1 MMSSCEAR
9 VVPERR
15 LTLNDALASSGFLEG
30 FLRRKNMNQAI
41 GIPDGA
47 GSNPALRSSTS
58 QVLGGMRPDRWVA
71 SELGTDHPLTV
82 RPFPAS
88 NYVHCGYTHPV
99 KSEA

>member
-1 MMSSCEAR
+1 MWQQTMMSSCEAR

-47 GSNPALRSSTS
+47 GSNPAHIHIYGVQLPNFWEECGPTA
-58 QVLGGMRPDRWVA
+58 GWRPSWAR
-71 SELGTDHPLTV
+71 TT
-82 RPFPAS
+82 R
-88 NYVHCGYTHPV
+88 
-99 KSEA
+99 